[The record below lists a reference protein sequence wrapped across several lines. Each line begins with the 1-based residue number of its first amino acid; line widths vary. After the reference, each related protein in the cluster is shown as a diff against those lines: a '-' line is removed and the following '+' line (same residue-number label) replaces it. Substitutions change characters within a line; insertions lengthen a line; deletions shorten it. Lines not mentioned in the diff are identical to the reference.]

1 MPRESKQ
8 DSGNSLV
15 MMSPVVGG
23 MDTFD
28 SPRFLSDLPM
38 NTAISYYA
46 FPDVLHQPDKAT
58 AVFTMQAWKRV
69 FLSAPDLSKV
79 QFDTS
84 TPALATAVY
93 ETFTVTVNK
102 TPVMCTPLL
111 LLEPSN
117 VDDAN
122 VDVMAT
128 QDPISKMNMLIVY
141 TRRAVKYGE
150 RPRFALWEYAS
161 PLFTRRLKCGYSKRL
176 GFEGVHV
183 EPYAA
188 ALDKLCTDLTQ
199 CRKSCIELNSNHMV
213 LLSIAS
219 LCERLFEALP
229 LHTPLVCDASAPS
242 VDDVLACDSWSRL
255 GEIPAQEVDVHKAA
269 HIAHTLHYLLCYYII
284 HQPQNSQ
291 HQLVMLGFVTRVLL
305 HCMPEWTEVVYAAVT
320 IVHQLSVREAW
331 RPDWDT
337 VFARLQTINA
347 NTRLWAHRHIRMK
360 CLYQHAT
367 NA

>member
-1 MPRESKQ
+1 MPQQNKR

-102 TPVMCTPLL
+102 TPIMCTPLL

-122 VDVMAT
+122 VDVLAT

-161 PLFTRRLKCGYSKRL
+161 PLFTRRLKCAYSKRL
-176 GFEGVHV
+176 GFEGVHI

-199 CRKSCIELNSNHMV
+199 CRKSCLELNNNHMV
-213 LLSIAS
+213 MLSIIS
-219 LCERLFEALP
+219 LCERLFETMP
-229 LHTPLVCDASAPS
+229 LHTPLDDVPTRPSAE
-242 VDDVLACDSWSRL
+242 DVLACNNWSQVDK
-255 GEIPAQEVDVHKAA
+255 IPADDNVDWHKTA
-269 HIAHTLHYLLCYYII
+269 HIAHTIHYLLCYYII
-284 HQPQNSQ
+284 HEPKNSSE
-291 HQLVMLGFVTRVLL
+291 QLVMLGFITRVLL
-305 HCMPEWTEVVYAAVT
+305 HCMPDWTEVVYAAVT
-320 IVHQLSVREAW
+320 MVHQLSVREEW
-331 RPDWDT
+331 RCDWET
-337 VFARLQTINA
+337 VFARLQSCNN
-347 NTRLWAHRHIRMK
+347 NTRLWAHRHIRIK
-360 CLYQHAT
+360 CL
-367 NA
+367 